1 MGLELIFGLGAL
13 VLGLA
18 IAMGLVANRKRNLRN
33 KRIGDAATKEQ
44 YRHPGSYDPEKFRR
58 GLEPEK
64 R

>member
-18 IAMGLVANRKRNLRN
+18 IAMGLIANRKRNLRN

-44 YRHPGSYDPEKFRR
+44 YRHPESYNPEQFRR
-58 GLEPEK
+58 GLKPK
-64 R
+64 N